1 MTVPVLPST
10 FVLTSLMVVGLFF
23 FIKASVKDRIQ
34 QEKLIAPQEAE
45 SLLTQLQLHFSSRAY
60 RVAQTN
66 PEENQIIFEGLVR
79 PSGFLAIFLTLL
91 TAVGLLCLALVL
103 SMIVPQNGQWFLGL
117 VILSPLTGLFYWQR
131 ARRIEQVSLKLEVA
145 VDSVTQPQSIIT
157 VRGHRDELAILKQS
171 LGLKSWEETH

>member
-10 FVLTSLMVVGLFF
+10 FVLTALLAVGLFF

-34 QEKLIAPQEAE
+34 QEKLIAQQEAE
-45 SLLTQLQLHFSSRAY
+45 SLLTQLQAYFSSRAY

-66 PEENQIIFEGLVR
+66 PAENQITYEGLVR
-79 PSGFLAIFLTLL
+79 PSWFLAIFLTLL

-103 SMIVPQNGQWFLGL
+103 SMLVQDNGEWFLGL

-131 ARRIEQVSLKLEVA
+131 SRRIEQVSLKLEAA
-145 VDSVTQPQSIIT
+145 VDSVPQPQSIIT
-157 VRGHRDELAILKQS
+157 VRGHRDELATLKQS
-171 LGLKSWEETH
+171 LGLKSWDSTH